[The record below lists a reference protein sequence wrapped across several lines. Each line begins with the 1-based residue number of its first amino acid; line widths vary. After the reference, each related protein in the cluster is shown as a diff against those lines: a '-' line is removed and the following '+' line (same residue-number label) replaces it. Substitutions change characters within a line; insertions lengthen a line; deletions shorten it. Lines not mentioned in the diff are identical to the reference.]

1 MRTITVLNSVV
12 RLTERICILATN
24 QRPNPPSPVRCDDFQ
39 SPCVSVRPRQFLIE
53 RRHQLPLMVDN
64 FSLVADQ
71 HSRIPK
77 TAEAHRRPLIEPN
90 VRPYI
95 VLRARLLQRTDLGSI
110 DMQTLRGEAVE
121 EQVIVNGSGQC
132 GPEWISS
139 GSWSQT

>member
-1 MRTITVLNSVV
+1 MCATTVLNPIA
-12 RLTERICILATN
+12 RLTKRIRVLATN
-24 QRPNPPSPVRCDDFQ
+24 QRANPPNPVRCDDTQ
-39 SPCVSVRPRQFLIE
+39 SSCISVRPRQFLIE

-110 DMQTLRGEAVE
+110 DVQTLRGEAVE
-121 EQVIVNGSGQC
+121 ERVVVNGSGQC

-139 GSWSQT
+139 GS

>member
-1 MRTITVLNSVV
+1 MRTITVLISVV

-24 QRPNPPSPVRCDDFQ
+24 QRSNPPDPVRCDDFQ

-53 RRHQLPLMVDN
+53 RRHKLPLMVDN

-77 TAEAHRRPLIEPN
+77 TAEARRRPLIEPN

-110 DMQTLRGEAVE
+110 DVQTLRGEAVE
-121 EQVIVNGSGQC
+121 ERVVVNGSGQC

-139 GSWSQT
+139 GS

>member
-1 MRTITVLNSVV
+1 MCAITVLNSVV
-12 RLTERICILATN
+12 RLTKRICILATN
-24 QRPNPPSPVRCDDFQ
+24 QRSNPPNPVRCDDFQ

-64 FSLVADQ
+64 FSLVTDQ
-71 HSRIPK
+71 HSRVPK
-77 TAEAHRRPLIEPN
+77 TTETRRTPLIEPN

-95 VLRARLLQRTDLGSI
+95 VLRARLLQRTDLRSI
-110 DMQTLRGEAVE
+110 DMQTLRGEAVK
-121 EQVIVNGSGQC
+121 EQVVVNGSGQC